1 MHAQS
6 ASPVGVDL
14 PMTISV
20 SLARPDGEQAAAAA
34 LPRSVPVPR
43 IAGVGTAVAG
53 EPYSQPELLEIFRIT
68 DSRVRSVFLNSAIE
82 RRYLSLPP
90 AGDDGVRI
98 HEAQGDLL
106 AKHKALTLDMGARAV
121 DAALK
126 RAGAGL
132 DDIGHLCCVTTTGL
146 LTPGLSGLLI
156 REMGIAPE
164 CSRVDVVG
172 MGCNAGLNALGLTA
186 AWSAAHPGKLA
197 VLLCAEACSAAYV
210 FDSTMRTA
218 VVNSLFGDGA
228 AAIALVAEDPAG
240 EFPPGEFAPA
250 PAGPRI
256 LSFASHII
264 TDAIGAMRYDW
275 DDVQGKFSFY
285 LDPDIPYVV
294 GAHAERVIGRL
305 LAGTGLRRSDIS
317 HWLVHSGGK
326 KVIDA
331 VRVNLRLTRHDLRHT
346 IGVLRDYGNL
356 SSGSF
361 LFSYERLVREDAP
374 KPGDYG
380 VLMTMGPGSTI
391 ETALIQW

>member
-1 MHAQS
+1 
-6 ASPVGVDL
+6 
-14 PMTISV
+14 MTIS
-20 SLARPDGEQAAAAA
+20 ATINRPDVRGAGAPLRSAVSAA
-34 LPRSVPVPR
+34 R
-43 IAGVGTAVAG
+43 IAAVGTAVAG
-53 EPYSQPELLEIFRIT
+53 ESYSQRELLEILCIT
-68 DSRVRSVFLNSAIE
+68 DPKIRSVFLNSAID

-90 AGDDGVRI
+90 PADDGTRAI
-98 HEAQGDLL
+98 EAEGDLL
-106 AKHKALTLDMGARAV
+106 DKHKALAVDMGMRAI
-121 DAALK
+121 DACVQN
-126 RAGAGL
+126 AGAGI
-132 DDIGHLCCVTTTGL
+132 DDIGLLCCVTSTGF
-146 LTPGLSGLLI
+146 LTPGLSALLI
-156 REMGIAPE
+156 RAMGIAPQ
-164 CSRVDVVG
+164 CGRVDVVG
-172 MGCNAGLNALGLTA
+172 MGCNAGLNALGVTA
-186 AWSAAHPGKLA
+186 AWSAAHPGQLA
-197 VLLCAEACSAAYV
+197 VLLCTEACSAAYA

-228 AAIALVAEDPAG
+228 AAIALVAGDEDG
-240 EFPPGEFAPA
+240 EFLPA
-250 PAGPRI
+250 TEGPRI

-264 TDAIGAMRYDW
+264 TDALGAMRYDW
-275 DDVQGKFSFY
+275 DSSQGKFSFY

-294 GAHAERVIGRL
+294 GAHAELVVGRL

-331 VRVNLRLTRHDLRHT
+331 IRINLGLTRHDVRHT

-361 LFSYERLVREDAP
+361 LFSYERLLREGVT